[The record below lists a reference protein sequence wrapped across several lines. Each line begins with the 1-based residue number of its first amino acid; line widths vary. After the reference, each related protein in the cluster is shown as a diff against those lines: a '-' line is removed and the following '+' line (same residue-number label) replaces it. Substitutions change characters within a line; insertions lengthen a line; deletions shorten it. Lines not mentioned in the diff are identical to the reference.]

1 MMLQPY
7 ARVAFGF
14 LMAAA
19 LFSCSAPPPVAQTG
33 VKVTD
38 IDVGRSVG
46 ADKTIGDKTDSFRP
60 ADTFYVS
67 IQTEGSSPSA
77 TLTVRWTYQDGQMVD
92 ESRQTIASS
101 GGAAVTE
108 FHVSKPDG
116 WPTGGYKVEVLL
128 NNVSAGTKDFRVT

>member
-1 MMLQPY
+1 MRMHQD
-7 ARVAFGF
+7 ARVVVSLLLAV
-14 LMAAA
+14 A
-19 LFSCSAPPPVAQTG
+19 LFGCSASKPSVQTG

-92 ESRQTIASS
+92 ESRQTIAPS

-128 NNVSAGTKDFRVT
+128 NSVSAGTKDFRVT